1 MGGQRA
7 PDRLIAR
14 RAARQDG
21 VVSFDQLVALG
32 LSARQIDRRVEAG
45 RLHRLHRGVYTVGH
59 RGLGVDGRR
68 WAAVLALGDGAFLSY
83 HSAADAHGMRASGS
97 GLIDVS
103 VRGRGGRRR
112 HSGIRVHRPHALP
125 DDEVTTLRGL
135 PITTP
140 ARTLLDLAVA
150 GLRERA
156 LETAL
161 DQAEQRRLLDF
172 AELHALLARY
182 PRRPGT
188 RSLKAQLDRY
198 RGPIDVRSK
207 LERLLYEL
215 CDQHA
220 LPRPLENT
228 GIEGRVRDF
237 YWPDHRLVVEADSYR
252 WHRSPSALNDDRERD
267 VELTLAGYRT
277 LRFTHEQITRQPAYV
292 VQAIRGALTTVEVD
306 KAPRV
311 LAQ

>member
-1 MGGQRA
+1 MRYESA
-7 PDRLIAR
+7 PDQAIAR
-14 RAARQDG
+14 LAARQGG
-21 VVSFDQLVALG
+21 VISHEQLRALG
-32 LSARQIDRRVEAG
+32 LSGQAIHRRVCCG
-45 RLHRLHRGVYTVGH
+45 RLHRLHRSVFAVGH
-59 RGLGVDGRR
+59 RVLGVDARR
-68 WAAVLALGDGAFLSY
+68 WAAVLALGDQAFLSH
-83 HSAADAHGMRASGS
+83 HSAADAFGVRASGS

-103 VRGRGGRRR
+103 VRGRGGRKR
-112 HSGIRVHRPHALP
+112 HPGIRVHRPHALP
-125 DDEVTTLRGL
+125 DDEVTTLRRL

-140 ARTLLDLAVA
+140 ARTLLDLAGR

-161 DQAEQRRLLDF
+161 DLAEQQRLLDF

-188 RSLKAQLDRY
+188 RLLKAQLDRY

-215 CDQHA
+215 CDDRD

-228 GIEGRVRDF
+228 GIEGRMRDF
-237 YWPDHRLVVEADSYR
+237 YWPNWRLVVEADSYG

-277 LRFTHEQITRQPAYV
+277 LRFTYEQVTRRPQYV
-292 VQAIRGALTTVEVD
+292 ARAILAALGA
-306 KAPRV
+306 R
-311 LAQ
+311 